1 MKGLL
6 ILTPVKDSLE
16 TARDTFRAVEAG
28 LPNVPCTYTVYD
40 DFSSPENAKLLEEE
54 ASRGGFELVHLADL
68 TDHPSPNYL
77 LVLQTAQR
85 LALEKDWG
93 VCIVESDV
101 TVTKGTLQGLFD
113 VAKANEDAGIVAS
126 VTTDETGQVN
136 YPYLYAKGYA
146 KGIAPCKKH
155 CSFCCSLLSHE
166 LLRRFDF
173 GSLNPEK
180 NWYDVTI
187 SHAAPALRL
196 QNYLATDTPVV
207 HRPHQSRPWKQL
219 KYTNPLKYYWKKF
232 TKGLDKI

>member
-40 DFSSPENAKLLEEE
+40 DFSSPENAKPLEEE

-101 TVTKGTLQGLFD
+101 TVTKETLQGLFD

-126 VTTDETGQVN
+126 VTTDETGRVN
-136 YPYLYAKGYA
+136 YP
-146 KGIAPCKKH
+146 
-155 CSFCCSLLSHE
+155 
-166 LLRRFDF
+166 
-173 GSLNPEK
+173 
-180 NWYDVTI
+180 
-187 SHAAPALRL
+187 
-196 QNYLATDTPVV
+196 
-207 HRPHQSRPWKQL
+207 
-219 KYTNPLKYYWKKF
+219 
-232 TKGLDKI
+232 